1 MLVSTMDLSH
11 LSYLV
16 LIILNTN
23 PFFYLLLLPTHL
35 NIILINSLTTTID
48 PSTTT
53 IDPSTTM
60 IDSFVIMTYLCS
72 TMSCLFIIMT
82 N

>member
-48 PSTTT
+48 PSTT
-53 IDPSTTM
+53 M